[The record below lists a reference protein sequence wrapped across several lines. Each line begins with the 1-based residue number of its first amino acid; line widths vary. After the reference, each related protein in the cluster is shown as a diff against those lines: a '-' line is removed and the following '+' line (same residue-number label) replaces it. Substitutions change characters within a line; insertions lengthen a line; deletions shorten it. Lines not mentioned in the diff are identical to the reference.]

1 MGSTKGLKY
10 SRTSEVPEKIA
21 LIAFINEGVMEHN
34 FKSLINNWMGRKSL
48 RMRASEAR
56 TKMWDWSMLS
66 LEVALGRV
74 FHPHAARS
82 QAHIIV
88 RLK

>member
-10 SRTSEVPEKIA
+10 SGNSGVPEKIT

-56 TKMWDWSMLS
+56 TKVWDWSMLS

-74 FHPHAARS
+74 FHLRAARS
-82 QAHIIV
+82 HAK
-88 RLK
+88 RAL

>member
-1 MGSTKGLKY
+1 M
-10 SRTSEVPEKIA
+10 TSEVPEKIA

-48 RMRASEAR
+48 RMGASEAG
-56 TKMWDWSMLS
+56 TKVWDWSMLS

-74 FHPHAARS
+74 FHPRAAQWHAKRA
-82 QAHIIV
+82 
-88 RLK
+88 L